1 MKVSIIIPVYNVSEY
16 VERCIYSVI
25 SQTYTDLECI
35 IVDDCTPDD
44 SIEKCEKLIANYNG
58 PIDFIIIHH
67 NHNRGLSAARNTG
80 IEKASGEYL
89 FFLDSDDEISKDAIE
104 LLLNE
109 VHSNSNVEIVVGN
122 TYSEPH
128 DDYYE
133 LTPNNFPYRINN
145 NNLQIRKVFFCN
157 QSVIPVM
164 AWNKLIKRY
173 FLLQNKLFFKEGII
187 HEDELWIYDV
197 VNCIN
202 SISLINN
209 YTYFYYKRPNSITTT
224 SFQQNSA
231 NYMAGII
238 LEILQKINPPCDEMQ
253 FLFYTRYYFY
263 FYPYIHH
270 TKEYKKIY
278 YLIYKALIKYKHYK
292 AGLLFLLQNYSNKIV
307 FKLKYSII
315 PELLHIAAK
324 KENSSH
330 NHQKI

>member
-16 VERCIYSVI
+16 VERCINSVI
-25 SQTYTDLECI
+25 NQTYTELECI
-35 IVDDCTPDD
+35 IVDDCSPDD
-44 SIEKCEKLIANYNG
+44 SIKKCENVIAKYNG
-58 PIDFIIIHH
+58 SICFKIIHH
-67 NHNRGLSAARNTG
+67 DHNRGLSAARNTG
-80 IEKASGEYL
+80 IEKATGDYL

-164 AWNKLIKRY
+164 AWNKLIKRN

-197 VNCIN
+197 VNCTN

-209 YTYFYYKRPNSITTT
+209 YTYLYYKRPNSITTN
-224 SFQQNSA
+224 SSLQNSA
-231 NYMAGII
+231 NHMAIII
-238 LEILQKINPPCDEMQ
+238 LEILHRINPPCEETQ
-253 FLFYTRYYFY
+253 VLFYTRYYFY
-263 FYPYIHH
+263 HYPYIRN
-270 TKEYKKIY
+270 TKEYRKIFRILQKKMV
-278 YLIYKALIKYKHYK
+278 KYRHFQ
-292 AGLLFLLQNYSNKIV
+292 AAFLFLLHRFSNRIV
-307 FKLKYSII
+307 FKLKYKII
-315 PELLHIAAK
+315 PELL
-324 KENSSH
+324 
-330 NHQKI
+330 QKATEQQLKS